1 MAEPTESIEYDIPD
15 DTSELDPPDDT
26 PYHSLLEVWRTVLE
40 PARSDE
46 MRSDP
51 ISPQWATK
59 MVTTYPE
66 IRFSD
71 VLAIHH
77 GVFDMASDLG
87 DLLDEEIATDDECL
101 KVPSAEEDAIENGE
115 HYRNIL
121 AAWQIYLLTKELH
134 WTPNQVDAA
143 IELAILS
150 EVQQMF
156 LGQTGLIAHLDS
168 IGFQFTEGD
177 QAELAERLSGARDLV
192 LNKGGDDE

>member
-1 MAEPTESIEYDIPD
+1 MTEPIETIEYDAPEEAIEPDIPD
-15 DTSELDPPDDT
+15 GA
-26 PYHSLLEVWRTVLE
+26 PYHSLLEVWRVVLE
-40 PARSDE
+40 PARSGE

-77 GVFDMASDLG
+77 GVFDMAGELG
-87 DLLDEEIATDDECL
+87 QILDDEIATDDECL
-101 KVPSAEEDAIENGE
+101 KVPSAEEDAIENAE
-115 HYRNIL
+115 HYRNVL
-121 AAWQIYLLTKELH
+121 TGWQIHLLQEELM
-134 WTPNQVDAA
+134 WEPQDLDAA
-143 IELAILS
+143 VKLAILS

-156 LGQTGLIAHLDS
+156 LGQTGLVAHLDS

-177 QAELAERLSGARDLV
+177 QAELQAKLSDAKDQV
-192 LNKGGDDE
+192 LNRGGDDE